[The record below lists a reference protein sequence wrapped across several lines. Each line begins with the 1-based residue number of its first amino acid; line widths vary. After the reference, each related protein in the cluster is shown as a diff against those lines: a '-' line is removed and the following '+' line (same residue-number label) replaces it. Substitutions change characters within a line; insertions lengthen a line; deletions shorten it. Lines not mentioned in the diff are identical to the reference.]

1 MKQIPLTFRI
11 LIFLIPLVWITC
23 WDPHVSLNHYEYLIH
38 HFYSQHIQYGRD
50 FVGTY
55 GPLGWIGLPFYH
67 PDTFARMIVLSL
79 SIYLFLIWRILLV
92 GREALGKW
100 FEVAVASALILTS
113 SVFIATHSPVLV
125 LSYFICGMFV
135 VELCFFES
143 RTLNKYHT
151 MIYGMLFALFLLMK
165 FTNVPLIL
173 YCLTCS
179 IFHPSLKQS
188 RNLTCLIAFTFCTPV
203 LWMMSHQQLDHL
215 FHYFRFGFEVVS
227 GYKYA
232 MQTYDGSYLLYL
244 PVFLISE
251 TLVIMSALIAGVRF
265 GALKSLT
272 MAGFHALLAFIYV
285 NHGYV
290 RVDYWHNIPMW
301 TLSLSTL
308 FLFGSIYVSIIHN
321 PWARRFVFAMVLAS
335 GCLKLYGTSH
345 SLKEQKISDVLWSE
359 MARQAR
365 GLSSLLQNGTDPL
378 NNRYQA
384 VTNESLQGHAFD
396 MKGESAD
403 PQIGDPSRLAG
414 MNGRLVSRPTLA
426 SFIGYTPTLTRLN
439 HDFLLG
445 DNAPKY
451 MIWQAP
457 FAILGLYPTS
467 EDPLGWLAT
476 FMNYSF
482 HDAADGRILLIRNQD
497 VTLPHLGQVMSD
509 SITLDSEWI
518 YLSSVQPAKLW
529 IKVQVN
535 TTILAKGRS
544 ALFRVP
550 SLCLDIMLQDDTAR
564 SHRLNLKT
572 SREGFLLSPYFN
584 TASDFERVLTHDV
597 NYFGH
602 LVKAFKFKN
611 CGQSDY
617 SNSDFS
623 SIDIALYRSNL

>member
-1 MKQIPLTFRI
+1 MIKSLLTFRS
-11 LIFLIPLVWITC
+11 LIFLSPLVWITC

-38 HFYSQHIQYGRD
+38 HFFSQHIQYGRD

-79 SIYLFLIWRILLV
+79 SIYLFLIWRIVLV
-92 GREALGKW
+92 MRQSSTKW
-100 FEVAVASALILTS
+100 LDIAVASALILTS

-143 RTLNKYHT
+143 RTLTKYHT
-151 MIYGMLFALFLLMK
+151 IIYGLLFALFLLMK
-165 FTNVPLIL
+165 FTNIPLIL

-179 IFHPSLKQS
+179 LLHPSLKHP
-188 RNLTCLIAFTFCTPV
+188 RNLTCLISFTFCTPV
-203 LWMMSHQQLDHL
+203 LWMISHQKLDHL
-215 FHYFRFGFEVVS
+215 FHYFRFGFEIVS

-232 MQTYDGSYLLYL
+232 MQTYDGSYLFYL
-244 PVFLISE
+244 PLFLISE
-251 TLVIMSALIAGVRF
+251 ALVIMSALIAGVRF
-265 GALKSLT
+265 GAFKSLT
-272 MAGFHALLAFIYV
+272 MAGFHVLLAFIYV

-290 RVDYWHNIPMW
+290 RVDYWHNIPIW

-308 FLFGSIYVSIIHN
+308 VLFGSIYVSIIHH
-321 PWARRFVFAMVLAS
+321 PWARRSVVAMVLAS
-335 GCLKLYGTSH
+335 GCLKVYGTSH
-345 SLKEQKISDVLWSE
+345 SLNAQKISDVLWSE

-365 GLSSLLQNGTDPL
+365 GLLSLLKEGTDPL
-378 NNRYQA
+378 SNRYQA
-384 VTNESLQGHAFD
+384 VTNESLQDDAFD

-414 MNGRLVSRPTLA
+414 MNGRLASRPTLA
-426 SFIGYTPTLTRLN
+426 SFIGYTPRLTRLN

-445 DNAPKY
+445 QKAPKY
-451 MIWQAP
+451 MVWQAP

-476 FMNYSF
+476 FMNYTF
-482 HDAADGRILLIRNQD
+482 HNAADGRVLLIRNQEFKAS
-497 VTLPHLGQVMSD
+497 HLDPVMNESTT
-509 SITLDSEWI
+509 IDSEWI
-518 YLSSVQPAKLW
+518 SLSSAQPAKLW
-529 IKVQVN
+529 IKVKAN
-535 TTILAKGRS
+535 IPFLAKVRS
-544 ALFRVP
+544 AIFRVP
-550 SLCLDIMLQDDTAR
+550 SLCLNVMLQDDTTR
-564 SHRLNLKT
+564 SHRINLKT
-572 SREGFLLSPYFN
+572 SGEGFLLSPYFD

-623 SIDIALYRSNL
+623 SIDITLYRSNL